1 MKEQVLSRF
10 EFEEEFKEKLVEL
23 VLYKNVSAEQ
33 TARKYGLPNTTI
45 LINWINNYKRK
56 LVQTLAKRLTEAAS
70 ICLYNEVYNTKE
82 SKVAY
87 IDSIT
92 KDIKKQLL
100 KNNLFNQSSLMD
112 IKITDSNSLSPN
124 ATRIGLILANYILY
138 L

>member
-1 MKEQVLSRF
+1 MDLLF
-10 EFEEEFKEKLVEL
+10 E
-23 VLYKNVSAEQ
+23 ND
-33 TARKYGLPNTTI
+33 
-45 LINWINNYKRK
+45 NYKRK

-92 KDIKKQLL
+92 KDIKTTT